1 MGLTRSKPRGAL
13 LDLEAIDW
21 PVALRRLGVSMELLG
36 KRQVPCPQCGGS
48 TRYRFTNKFRRG
60 NWICNHC
67 GAGDGIALA
76 AIVTRRTPEEVLR
89 ELRRMVGIARPPEQA
104 RRQSER
110 RERFVRSLMS
120 RIWEASRELQRG
132 DPVMRYLRSRVAGLD
147 SAIERALSVHVRFH
161 PSLELPEALKRDA
174 KARGLASRWPAMV
187 ARVVSVDNRAVG
199 LHRTY
204 LTDAGG
210 KAPFESVK
218 ASLGEVATGGAV
230 RLGPPGPVI
239 GVTEG
244 LETGLAILVMARNAF
259 AVWPGLSAVGMENIQ
274 LPRECR
280 AVLVFGDND
289 ANGRGFAAQAKLV
302 RRAIAEGR
310 IAKPHYPQQVG
321 WDFVDQLHEAPMVI
335 ETLDPP
341 GASAMH

>member
-1 MGLTRSKPRGAL
+1 MGLTHSKPRSTL

-21 PVALRRLGVSMELLG
+21 PEALRRLGVSAELLG
-36 KRQVPCPQCGGS
+36 KRQVPCPQCGGN
-48 TRYRFTNKFRRG
+48 TRYRFTNKFHRG

-67 GAGDGIALA
+67 GSGDGIALA
-76 AIVTRRTPEEVLR
+76 AIVTQRTPQAVLR
-89 ELRRMVGIARPPEQA
+89 ELRKMVGIVRRPEQT
-104 RRQSER
+104 RKESER

-120 RIWEASRELQRG
+120 RIWDAGRRLQRG
-132 DPVMRYLRSRVAGLD
+132 DPVMRYLRSRVPGMGT
-147 SAIERALSVHVRFH
+147 AIERALSIHVRFH
-161 PSLELPEALKRDA
+161 PSLELPEVLKQDA
-174 KARGLASRWPAMV
+174 EARGLATRWPAMV
-187 ARVVSVDNRAVG
+187 VRVVSIDNRAVG

-204 LTDAGG
+204 LTDAGD

-259 AVWPGLSAVGMENIQ
+259 PVWPGLSAVGMENIQ

-302 RRAIAEGR
+302 QRAIVEGR

-321 WDFVDQLHEAPMVI
+321 WDFVDQLHEAPMLI
-335 ETLDPP
+335 ETLDPT
-341 GASAMH
+341 GAGAMH